1 MSPSPVL
8 AMVASLE
15 AAGVRFRLDGEK
27 IKAKLP
33 EPVSPE
39 VLQTLETLH
48 ARRGEVAT
56 LLRQRQE
63 QTLAPCGSPD
73 CAGCYEVESGRRI
86 HPPKPSQEWLDWLA
100 RWQKPKGDRVQ

>member
-1 MSPSPVL
+1 VSTSPVL
-8 AMVASLE
+8 AIVECLE

-39 VLQTLETLH
+39 VLQTLETLR

-56 LLRQRQE
+56 LLRQRQK
-63 QTLAPCGSPD
+63 QPLATCGSPD
-73 CAGCYEVESGRRI
+73 CAGCYEVELGRSI
-86 HPPKPSQEWLDWLA
+86 HPPKPSKDWLEWLS
-100 RWQKPKGDRVQ
+100 RWQKPKGERVQ